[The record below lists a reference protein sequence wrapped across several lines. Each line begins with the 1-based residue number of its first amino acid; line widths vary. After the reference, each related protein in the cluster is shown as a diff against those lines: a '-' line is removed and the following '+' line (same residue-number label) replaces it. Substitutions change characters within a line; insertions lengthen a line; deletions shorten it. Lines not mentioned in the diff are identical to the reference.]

1 MAQHIFTG
9 IGAPSFAPTKLG
21 QHYIETSTGT
31 SYISTGTSSTADW
44 KPSSALSNEQIQD
57 AVGPMF
63 AGTYP
68 ITATYNDALNTVQIT
83 LTEAGLNHNN
93 LMNVGTNSHF
103 TIDNHIGS
111 LTNPHNV
118 TKLQV
123 GLGNCDNTSDA
134 NKPISNATQTALNAK
149 ENTIFAG
156 GTSQYW
162 RGRSD
167 FLTEQFTWNKEQIYN
182 NDYPETWF
190 LSARSYPKDA
200 DADAIGRSLSGLHS
214 EYPFVL
220 LDEIGDMPIQVGKKA
235 EQIFTGGTLDG
246 LVLAAGNPTSTS
258 GLLYDVAV
266 NQRENWDLITI
277 TADPDDPKRTPRVD
291 IEHARQMIKTYG
303 RNDPWV
309 QATILGEFPASGL
322 NQLLT
327 IDEVDHA
334 MRRKHHLHDYENA
347 QKRLGIDVARLGMD
361 STVIFPRQGL
371 QAFQPVEM
379 RGARNPEIAARVA
392 LAKSRWNS
400 EVEFVDGTGGFGAG
414 VVDALMQSGYYPQ
427 EIHFSSKAEDSRFY
441 NKRSEMWFR
450 MAEWVKRGGSLPAN
464 DRLRKELS
472 TPLYSFKNGKFIL
485 EEKDQLKK
493 RLGYSTAKIP
503 KSFVLKLRRA
513 TL

>member
-1 MAQHIFTG
+1 MTTAISKIKAWRKDPVLFVRDNFKVEPDEWQRDVLSLIKAQGQTKIRKRIAMKACTG
-9 IGAPSFAPTKLG
+9 PGKSAVLSWGAWYRLSCF
-21 QHYIETSTGT
+21 GT
-31 SYISTGTSSTADW
+31 PGHHPKGA
-44 KPSSALSNEQIQD
+44 ALSGEGRD
-57 AVGPMF
+57 
-63 AGTYP
+63 
-68 ITATYNDALNTVQIT
+68 
-83 LTEAGLNHNN
+83 N
-93 LMNVGTNSHF
+93 LR
-103 TIDNHIGS
+103 DN
-111 LTNPHNV
+111 LWAE
-118 TKLQV
+118 
-123 GLGNCDNTSDA
+123 LG
-134 NKPISNATQTALNAK
+134 KWQ
-149 ENTIFAG
+149 
-156 GTSQYW
+156 
-162 RGRSD
+162 GRSE

-235 EQIFTGGTLDG
+235 EQIFTGGTIDG

-266 NQRENWDLITI
+266 NQRENWDVITI
-277 TADPDDPKRTPRVD
+277 TSDPDDPKRTPRVD
-291 IEHARQMIKTYG
+291 IDHARQMIKTYG

-327 IDEVDHA
+327 IDEVDLA
-334 MRRKHHLHDYENA
+334 MRRKNHLHDYENA

-400 EVEFVDGTGGFGAG
+400 EVEFIDGTGGFGAG
-414 VVDALMQSGYYPQ
+414 VVDALIQSGYNPY
-427 EIHFSSKAEDSRFY
+427 EIHFSSKAEDSRFF

-450 MAEWVKRGGSLPAN
+450 MAEWVKRGGALPTL

-493 RLGYSTAKIP
+493 RLGYSPDMADALALTFAMAEMP
-503 KSFVLKLRRA
+503 TLSGELGLLNKLSSQRSNFDYNPFEREDNYNPFKA
-513 TL
+513 SE

>member
-162 RGRSD
+162 RGDKTWQELNKSAVGLGNVDNTSDASKPISTLTQTALNLKYDANNPNNYETPAQLNTRDTNNRNRINHTGTQTASTISD
-167 FLTEQFTWNKEQIYN
+167 FST
-182 NDYPETWF
+182 
-190 LSARSYPKDA
+190 SA
-200 DADAIGRSLSGLHS
+200 DARITAQKGFANGL
-214 EYPFVL
+214 
-220 LDEIGDMPIQVGKKA
+220 A
-235 EQIFTGGTLDG
+235 TLDG
-246 LVLAAGNPTSTS
+246 TVKVPVAQIPTLPYAPTSHTHVVAEITDFTTGVTTITAPLYATVGHTHPDATTSTS
-258 GLLYDVAV
+258 GFMSAADKVKLNGITNDVVVRSTTTFTNTSNSTFV
-266 NQRENWDLITI
+266 NQTDLVLPVVAGRLYTFDFLIKFQSAATNTGITI
-277 TADPDDPKRTPRVD
+277 
-291 IEHARQMIKTYG
+291 
-303 RNDPWV
+303 
-309 QATILGEFPASGL
+309 GL
-322 NQLLT
+322 AGTTTGNLT
-327 IDEVDHA
+327 CNGNI
-334 MRRKHHLHDYENA
+334 
-347 QKRLGIDVARLGMD
+347 I
-361 STVIFPRQGL
+361 QG
-371 QAFQPVEM
+371 
-379 RGARNPEIAARVA
+379 
-392 LAKSRWNS
+392 S
-400 EVEFVDGTGGFGAG
+400 GTGGLSSAPITNFTTNLVASASTP
-414 VVDALMQSGYYPQ
+414 VANVDYLARLTGIFVASTSGEMYP
-427 EIHFSSKAEDSRFY
+427 RF
-441 NKRSEMWFR
+441 RSETNGQQVS
-450 MAEWVKRGGSLPAN
+450 VKPDSIL
-464 DRLRKELS
+464 LFKEL
-472 TPLYSFKNGKFIL
+472 I
-485 EEKDQLKK
+485 
-493 RLGYSTAKIP
+493 
-503 KSFVLKLRRA
+503 
-513 TL
+513 